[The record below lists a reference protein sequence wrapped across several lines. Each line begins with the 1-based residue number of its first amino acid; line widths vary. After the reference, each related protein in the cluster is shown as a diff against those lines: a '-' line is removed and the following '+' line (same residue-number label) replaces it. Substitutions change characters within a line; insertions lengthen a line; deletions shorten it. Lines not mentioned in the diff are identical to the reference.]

1 MPICRPRCAGG
12 GFICGAANRWR
23 RDSAYNARLVPWE
36 GAATAEPAAQAG
48 FHQRFSVLP
57 SVSLLESFQ
66 TSQFTVMLVI
76 YLVAITAE
84 AMSGA
89 LAAGRRNMDI
99 FGVAV
104 IAFVTALGGGTIR
117 DMVLGHY
124 PIGWT
129 QHPEYVYLVISAGL
143 LTILVARHM
152 HHLKQVF
159 LLLDAM
165 GLIAFSL
172 IGCNVAL
179 ELGYPPVVVVMSGML
194 TGISGGIL
202 RDVLCNQVPVVFR
215 RELYASVS
223 LAVCLLFLGLRT
235 LDVGSNTSTA
245 VCFAAG
251 LTLRLAAIRFRWRLP
266 VFSYQQRWEE

>member
-1 MPICRPRCAGG
+1 M
-12 GFICGAANRWR
+12 
-23 RDSAYNARLVPWE
+23 
-36 GAATAEPAAQAG
+36 
-48 FHQRFSVLP
+48 LP
-57 SVSLLESFQ
+57 SVSLLDSFQ
-66 TSQFTVMLVI
+66 TAQFSTMLVI

-104 IAFVTALGGGTIR
+104 IAFVTALGGGTLR

-129 QHPEYVYLVISAGL
+129 QHPEYVLLVITAGL
-143 LTILVARHM
+143 LTTLVARYM
-152 HHLKQVF
+152 HRLKRVF

-165 GLIAFSL
+165 GLVAFSL

-179 ELGYPPVVVVMSGML
+179 ELGYPLFVVVIAGML

-235 LDVGSNTSTA
+235 LEVGFDLATG
-245 VCFAAG
+245 VCFAVG
-251 LTLRLAAIRFRWRLP
+251 LALRLLAIYFEWRLP
-266 VFSYQQRWEE
+266 VFSYQQRWE

>member
-1 MPICRPRCAGG
+1 
-12 GFICGAANRWR
+12 
-23 RDSAYNARLVPWE
+23 
-36 GAATAEPAAQAG
+36 
-48 FHQRFSVLP
+48 
-57 SVSLLESFQ
+57 
-66 TSQFTVMLVI
+66 MLVI

-89 LAAGRRNMDI
+89 LAAGRRHMDI

-117 DMVLGHY
+117 DVILGHY

-129 QHPEYVYLVISAGL
+129 QHPEYVYLVLGAGL
-143 LTILVARHM
+143 LTTVIARYM
-152 HHLKQVF
+152 HRLHRIF
-159 LLLDAM
+159 LALDAM

-172 IGCNVAL
+172 IGSNIAL
-179 ELGYPPVVVVMSGML
+179 ALGYPTVVVIMSGMI

-223 LAVCLLFLGLRT
+223 LAVCALFLILKAQGVGMNLNTAICFTSGL
-235 LDVGSNTSTA
+235 S
-245 VCFAAG
+245 
-251 LTLRLAAIRFRWRLP
+251 LRLLAIHFHWRLP
-266 VFSYQQRWEE
+266 TFTYRQRWD

>member
-1 MPICRPRCAGG
+1 MYAFPP
-12 GFICGAANRWR
+12 
-23 RDSAYNARLVPWE
+23 SE
-36 GAATAEPAAQAG
+36 
-48 FHQRFSVLP
+48 SVL
-57 SVSLLESFQ
+57 F
-66 TSQFTVMLVI
+66 VI

-117 DMVLGHY
+117 DLTLGRF

-143 LTILVARHM
+143 LTTMIASFMHNLKRIFLV
-152 HHLKQVF
+152 
-159 LLLDAM
+159 LDAM

-172 IGCNVAL
+172 IGCSVAL
-179 ELGYPPVVVVMSGML
+179 KMDYPTIVVIMSGMI
-194 TGISGGIL
+194 TGICGGIL
-202 RDVLCNQVPVVFR
+202 RDVLCNQMPVVFQ

-223 LAVCLLFLGLRT
+223 LVVCALFLGLHAFGVDT
-235 LDVGSNTSTA
+235 DLATAISFTS
-245 VCFAAG
+245 G
-251 LTLRLAAIRFRWRLP
+251 LTLRLLAIWGGWRLP
-266 VFSYQQRWEE
+266 IFSYQHRWE

>member
-1 MPICRPRCAGG
+1 
-12 GFICGAANRWR
+12 
-23 RDSAYNARLVPWE
+23 
-36 GAATAEPAAQAG
+36 
-48 FHQRFSVLP
+48 
-57 SVSLLESFQ
+57 
-66 TSQFTVMLVI
+66 MLVI
-76 YLVAITAE
+76 YLIAITAE

-117 DMVLGHY
+117 DMVLGNF
-124 PIGWT
+124 PLGWT

-143 LTILVARHM
+143 LTTVVARYM
-152 HHLKQVF
+152 HHLKRIF

-165 GLIAFSL
+165 GLVAFSL

-179 ELGYPPVVVVMSGML
+179 ELGYATVVVVIAGML

-202 RDVLCNQVPVVFR
+202 RDVLCNQVPVIFR

-223 LAVCLLFLGLRT
+223 LAVCLLFLSLQAVSLP
-235 LDVGSNTSTA
+235 LDVNIA
-245 VCFAAG
+245 VCFATG
-251 LTLRLAAIRFRWRLP
+251 LAMRLLAIRLKWRLP
-266 VFSYQQRWEE
+266 MFSYQERWE